1 MDIPIPSWVLE
12 DSRRDVYKIYF
23 YYDMTLVPVSAI
35 TSWASSDSLRNS
47 LGTTEQFC
55 KRPTRSMGN
64 RKKEAR
70 SNQQWNGSEFIMSC
84 PPVYGSSTICAR
96 RAILGDILYR
106 DKNAPFRIFPCKTR
120 GNTKNGNTA
129 RIFFLVSKFLTH
141 LPLLKFN

>member
-55 KRPTRSMGN
+55 KRHGPWEIE
-64 RKKEAR
+64 K
-70 SNQQWNGSEFIMSC
+70 
-84 PPVYGSSTICAR
+84 R
-96 RAILGDILYR
+96 RQGPY
-106 DKNAPFRIFPCKTR
+106 
-120 GNTKNGNTA
+120 
-129 RIFFLVSKFLTH
+129 SLTTT
-141 LPLLKFN
+141 NSGMAQNS